1 VGDHRAGRFGLRE
14 LVIGRG
20 VDELREL
27 VTGTPASTYCTS
39 R

>member
-1 VGDHRAGRFGLRE
+1 VGDHRAGRFELRE

-27 VTGTPASTYCTS
+27 VIGTSASTNSAS